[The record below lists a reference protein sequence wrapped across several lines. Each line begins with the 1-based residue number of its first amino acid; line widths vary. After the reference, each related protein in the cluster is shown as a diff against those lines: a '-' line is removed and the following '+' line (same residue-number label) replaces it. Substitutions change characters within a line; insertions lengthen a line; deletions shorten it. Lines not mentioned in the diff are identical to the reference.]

1 MAARNLLVIGD
12 TPLQPKLNRKRALFV
27 MATIDEILAC
37 EQRKEKGAERGHP
50 VRGAGEIFVGGAGG
64 AILAAGK
71 TEVFG

>member
-37 EQRKEKGAERGHP
+37 EQRKEKEAERDTRFVELGRYLWE
-50 VRGAGEIFVGGAGG
+50 VRAGQYWR
-64 AILAAGK
+64 AGK

>member
-1 MAARNLLVIGD
+1 MVGLTSLITRD
-12 TPLQPKLNRKRALFV
+12 PPMQPKLNRKRALFV

-50 VRGAGEIFVGGAGG
+50 VRGGGEIFVGGAGG